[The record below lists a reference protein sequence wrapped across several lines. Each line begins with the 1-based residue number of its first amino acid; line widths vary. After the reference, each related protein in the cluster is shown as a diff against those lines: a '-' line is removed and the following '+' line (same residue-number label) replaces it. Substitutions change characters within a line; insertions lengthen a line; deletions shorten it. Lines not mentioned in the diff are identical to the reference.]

1 MKWLDV
7 TSKYSCL
14 CCECRW
20 VIQCPN
26 FYNHRVWACRA
37 LGSHRRSAI
46 FAKMSSDRRLKIGS
60 CKLFWISLYVAKC
73 IFRKHHNN
81 VWVTASDVLA
91 FSAVTLECSFGLPTN
106 FILKVATIATS
117 CGFHHRFS
125 KIIFVR
131 NPDRKKSRRIGQ
143 IIRSR

>member
-60 CKLFWISLYVAKC
+60 CKLFWISLYLAKC

-91 FSAVTLECSFGLPTN
+91 FSAVTLERGFGFFGNLV
-106 FILKVATIATS
+106 FKDATIAPS
-117 CGFHHRFS
+117 CRFHRWFS
-125 KIIFVR
+125 IILSVR
-131 NPDRKKSRRIGQ
+131 NPDRKQSRRIG
-143 IIRSR
+143 